1 MDYKSKER
9 LNIGDKVTVRAFKD
23 ILGKRFIDGDI
34 LEVMGIDEVNAKL
47 LSVKAGIYVMNLDF
61 IDKIE
66 EE

>member
-23 ILGKRFIDGDI
+23 ILGKRFINGDI
-34 LEVMGIDEVNAKL
+34 LEVMDIDEVNAKL
-47 LSVKAGIYVMNLDF
+47 LSVITGIYVMNLDF